1 MRISNVIRRKG
12 DLVLTVRSSD
22 TVEHLIAVLDE
33 HRIGAVVVSDD
44 DGATVAGIVSER
56 DVVRRLHRDGAD
68 VLNQRVSQ
76 IMSTDVVTCT
86 PDDGIEDLART
97 MTERRVRHIP
107 VVVDGRLRAIVS
119 IGDIVKHR
127 IDELQ
132 AERDQLVGYIQQ

>member
-12 DLVLTVRSSD
+12 DLVVTVRSSD

-44 DGATVAGIVSER
+44 DGVTVAGIVSER
-56 DVVRRLHRDGAD
+56 DVVTRLHRAGAD

-107 VVVDGRLRAIVS
+107 VVVDGRLQAIVS

>member
-44 DGATVAGIVSER
+44 DGATVSGIVSER
-56 DVVRRLHRDGAD
+56 DVVYRLHRDGAD
-68 VLNQRVSQ
+68 ILNQRVSQ

-119 IGDIVKHR
+119 IGDIVKYR

>member
-12 DLVLTVRSSD
+12 DLVVTVRSSD
-22 TVEHLIAVLDE
+22 TVEHLIAILDE

-56 DVVRRLHRDGAD
+56 DVVTRLHRAGAD

-107 VVVDGRLRAIVS
+107 VVVDGRLEAIVS

>member
-12 DLVLTVRSSD
+12 DLVVTVRSSD

-56 DVVRRLHRDGAD
+56 DVVCQLHRDGAD